1 MQARWYL
8 PTTGRFISADTIV
21 PNPAESQSWN
31 RYSYVFNR
39 PTFFND
45 PSGHCPWCIP
55 GALIGGAIGGAI
67 TGVTY
72 LLTADNPNTGDLLLA
87 TGAGVVGGALIGTGV
102 GATAGAAI
110 ISSTMATAATVAVG
124 AGSGTLISAETYMAT
139 TDSFN
144 RTDFAIT
151 TVAGGVEGGITA
163 AIPGTGLGPVL
174 TRSAVSSVVAGGE
187 HIAQDAAH
195 GTSSPGFLTD
205 MTVGFFSA
213 LGGDV
218 LSGGLARSSS
228 IELPSAPEIRPTQWF
243 ERSALNYGHVIKAMQ
258 AEAHV
263 INRNLFRE
271 TIYGVATN
279 RVSPE

>member
-1 MQARWYL
+1 KC
-8 PTTGRFISADTIV
+8 FV
-21 PNPAESQSWN
+21 KNP
-31 RYSYVFNR
+31 
-39 PTFFND
+39 
-45 PSGHCPWCIP
+45 I
-55 GALIGGAIGGAI
+55 
-67 TGVTY
+67 
-72 LLTADNPNTGDLLLA
+72 LA
-87 TGAGVVGGALIGTGV
+87 TGAGIVGGVLIGTGV

-139 TDSFN
+139 TD

-163 AIPGTGLGPVL
+163 AIPGTGLGLVL

-187 HIAQDAAH
+187 HITQDAAH

-243 ERSALNYGHVIKAMQ
+243 ERSALNDGHVIKAMQ

-279 RVSPE
+279 EVSPE